1 MLGLKNKREYVG
13 RSCSIMIN
21 VVTAQGCCCGRWDV
35 EFSPSGTVPA
45 AFQNDEKVD
54 IWKNKGFV
62 EEVSSELTFRS
73 KSKVVT
79 GNSLL
84 KILPYVSEEGSPTSQ
99 TARSPFLLFNSQ
111 HLPRKPRSHTVRVFT
126 TVFYPQFQFHI
137 QKDSDFSYS
146 NISGTET
153 GYRLGEGTGQIT

>member
-21 VVTAQGCCCGRWDV
+21 VVTAQGFCCGRWDI

-45 AFQNDEKVD
+45 AFQNEEKVD
-54 IWKNKGFV
+54 SWKNKGFV

-79 GNSLL
+79 GNPGLV
-84 KILPYVSEEGSPTSQ
+84 IAERPEGIIGSEVKSTG
-99 TARSPFLLFNSQ
+99 
-111 HLPRKPRSHTVRVFT
+111 
-126 TVFYPQFQFHI
+126 
-137 QKDSDFSYS
+137 
-146 NISGTET
+146 GTLEED
-153 GYRLGEGTGQIT
+153 GV